1 MPLLYRIMWTMAIIF
16 AVLAA
21 IVFSVWI
28 LLIGAVLYALYRL
41 YFFITGKKRNGF
53 YFKRGQK
60 GNVFYYTYNYSNKG
74 PSSESWSNE
83 SPLRPYNPGKP
94 TGEIIDMPVEEV
106 NKIDDNR

>member
-28 LLIGAVLYALYRL
+28 LLIGAVLYAVYRL
-41 YFFITGKKRNGF
+41 YFFIIGKKRNGSF
-53 YFKRGQK
+53 FKGGRK

-74 PSSESWSNE
+74 PSSESWSSK
-83 SPLRPYNPGKP
+83 SPLRPYNSGKP

-106 NKIDDNR
+106 NKIDDDK